1 MKIGLIG
8 GSFDP
13 VHLGHLR
20 AAEEI
25 RERLDLKE
33 VVFIPA
39 RVSPH
44 KTSAAADSFHRLNI
58 LNLSIEDNPHFSVS
72 DIELREKPP
81 SYTINTLKLLK
92 KRNPLN
98 DYYFMLGSELFAAID
113 TWKNF
118 RELFT
123 YASFVVIR
131 RPGHEDSTNPIPLA
145 LREDFRYSYGE
156 DGKDVFIHASSNK
169 LFFIDIAGIRVSST
183 EIRELARTGGSLKFL
198 VARKAEEYI
207 VENGLYKSEEKP

>member
-113 TWKNF
+113 TWKKLPGTFHVRKF
-118 RELFT
+118 RC
-123 YASFVVIR
+123 YSP
-131 RPGHEDSTNPIPLA
+131 PGP
-145 LREDFRYSYGE
+145 
-156 DGKDVFIHASSNK
+156 
-169 LFFIDIAGIRVSST
+169 
-183 EIRELARTGGSLKFL
+183 
-198 VARKAEEYI
+198 
-207 VENGLYKSEEKP
+207 